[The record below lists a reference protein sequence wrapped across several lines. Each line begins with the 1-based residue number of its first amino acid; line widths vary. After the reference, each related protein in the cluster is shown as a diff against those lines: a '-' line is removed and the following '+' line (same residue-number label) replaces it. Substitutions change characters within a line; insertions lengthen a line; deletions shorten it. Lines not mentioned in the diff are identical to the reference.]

1 MRKLFASLLLGAASL
16 LWSAQGMEKPF
27 YEKARPERRIQ
38 IGTQKHLQLAKGKNN
53 LEIVVDAGAYQS
65 TRFAAEELQ
74 HFLSRLLAVPVPIV
88 AQPTEGK
95 ISLIVGINRFS
106 REAGLDEAKFCRDA
120 FVIKTDGNRIFIL
133 GKDDPKVDT
142 RKVVKDRSGGGTAGL
157 LHERGTLFGVYDFL
171 ERFCGIRFYHA
182 NDLFT
187 IIPEVKTVSIPQ
199 IDIYDR
205 PDYESRYY
213 SIFDLKM

>member
-1 MRKLFASLLLGAASL
+1 MRKLFVSLLLGAASL

-38 IGTQKHLQLAKGKNN
+38 IGTQEYLQLSRGKNN

-106 REAGLDEAKFCRDA
+106 RDCFWRRTPL
-120 FVIKTDGNRIFIL
+120 
-133 GKDDPKVDT
+133 
-142 RKVVKDRSGGGTAGL
+142 RKR
-157 LHERGTLFGVYDFL
+157 
-171 ERFCGIRFYHA
+171 
-182 NDLFT
+182 
-187 IIPEVKTVSIPQ
+187 
-199 IDIYDR
+199 
-205 PDYESRYY
+205 
-213 SIFDLKM
+213 